1 MVRQRA
7 AIDNLAYR
15 RTVIIGLLLFHT
27 WMTWAKPAMADSGII
42 RGVVVNGSRN
52 QLPMEDA
59 QVALRARIQGQF
71 TLVEETT
78 TDSQGRFLFEK
89 LPVDAEIQYIPGA
102 NQDEVHYP
110 GPRLRLSTEKATANV
125 KIVVHDSA
133 ADPNPLVIRQ
143 HDILVQ
149 PSTGAIEV
157 TETLVIDNPSKF
169 CYVGQSMDGPDRVVT
184 LRLSI
189 PPDFQRVTF
198 EKEFFGRHFLLIDG
212 KLLTGIPW
220 PPGKRE
226 LKFSYVLPNEKR
238 PTVCRRS
245 VDLPCSHLQLT
256 VNTDKPEDVRCNL
269 EAQRTTS
276 DGVVTFSTTGTL
288 LPTGREIRLQLGS
301 SPIPMMV
308 YGRWTALAVLGV
320 LVCGTSVFMIRPK
333 RSGNGKPS
341 SRT

>member
-27 WMTWAKPAMADSGII
+27 WMTCAKPAMADSGII

-110 GPRLRLSTEKATANV
+110 GPRLRLTTEKATANV

-133 ADPNPLVIRQ
+133 AEPNPLVIRQ
-143 HDILVQ
+143 HDILVT

-189 PPDFQRVTF
+189 PSDFERVTF
-198 EKEFFGRHFLLIDG
+198 EKEFFGRHFLFSGLLIVLIHIAQDLNNEQALLG
-212 KLLTGIPW
+212 KGLDHLHEVSACVRKTVSENRLELLW
-220 PPGKRE
+220 
-226 LKFSYVLPNEKR
+226 
-238 PTVCRRS
+238 
-245 VDLPCSHLQLT
+245 
-256 VNTDKPEDVRCNL
+256 DV
-269 EAQRTTS
+269 A
-276 DGVVTFSTTGTL
+276 
-288 LPTGREIRLQLGS
+288 
-301 SPIPMMV
+301 
-308 YGRWTALAVLGV
+308 
-320 LVCGTSVFMIRPK
+320 
-333 RSGNGKPS
+333 
-341 SRT
+341 